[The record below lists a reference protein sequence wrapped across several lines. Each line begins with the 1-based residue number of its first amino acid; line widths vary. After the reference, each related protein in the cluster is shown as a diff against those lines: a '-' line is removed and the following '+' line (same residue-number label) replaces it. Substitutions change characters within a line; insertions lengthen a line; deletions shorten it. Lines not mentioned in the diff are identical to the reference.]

1 MLPHSRARHSFV
13 DVSKTEDLQGRLR
26 VNRMRIVS
34 ICIVTMLIAC
44 TGKGSGHDA
53 KEVPLT
59 MEQLVANHTNTILTY
74 HLSDGG
80 SGHNVFD
87 SDGGV
92 RGTYNGSA
100 GRETDT
106 GRYAW
111 EKGNVDC
118 IFWDHGGKSCWAEY
132 KVGDNRYVAHE
143 QGGKKRTAEYSVQPV
158 DH

>member
-1 MLPHSRARHSFV
+1 MH
-13 DVSKTEDLQGRLR
+13 
-26 VNRMRIVS
+26 MRITLVL
-34 ICIVTMLIAC
+34 IVVILVAC
-44 TGKGSGHDA
+44 AGKGSSPEA

-80 SGHNVFD
+80 SGQNVFD

-92 RGTYNGSA
+92 RGTYNGKA
-100 GRETDT
+100 GPETDT

-118 IFWDHGGKSCWAEY
+118 IFWEHWGKSCWAEY
-132 KVGDNRYVAHE
+132 SVGENRYVAHE
-143 QGGKKRTAEYSVQPV
+143 QGGRKRSAEYSVQPV
-158 DH
+158 QH